1 MGGSSL
7 QLDREARG
15 GKTIFKVPVRT
26 LAGLVSEAGFH
37 HVDAIKIDVEGFED
51 KVLIPYISSVQC
63 SVYPNSVI
71 LEANVGSWQA
81 DLIGVLKNAGYQ
93 TSGELAHNGI
103 FVLA

>member
-1 MGGSSL
+1 
-7 QLDREARG
+7 
-15 GKTIFKVPVRT
+15 
-26 LAGLVSEAGFH
+26 VSEAGFE

-51 KVLIPYISSVQC
+51 KVLIPYLSSVPR
-63 SVYPNSVI
+63 SLYPNSVI

>member
-1 MGGSSL
+1 
-7 QLDREARG
+7 
-15 GKTIFKVPVRT
+15 
-26 LAGLVSEAGFH
+26 
-37 HVDAIKIDVEGFED
+37 
-51 KVLIPYISSVQC
+51 
-63 SVYPNSVI
+63 VI